1 MRVLITVPSL
11 AREFGGP
18 AAKAAAVGGRSARG
32 WRRRDRRRDA
42 GEPRTGG
49 ASDSRPWRR
58 FHTTPIPSRT
68 SAIGRL
74 VAGADVVHVLGFRD
88 PVGTLA
94 AFGSVRSG
102 VPYVLEPVGMH
113 ERRVRSHR
121 LKRVFDAVLGHRVVD
136 RAALVMATS
145 RLEADELVARG
156 VDPDTIRLRPNGI
169 EVEPLL
175 PLPARGAF
183 REAHGVP
190 ADAPL
195 VLALG
200 RITMKKGLPFLAEAV
215 GGLDGAWLALVGP
228 QEGDGTIEDVRAAAR
243 RSAPRN
249 GSGSSRR
256 GRGGRTRPPRSPTPT
271 CSRCRRP
278 PRTSATPRRRPPPSG
293 VPVRRLRSVRGRGVA
308 PARVVGGRA
317 VRAGGAA
324 ARRDRAPA
332 VARGPRGR
340 PARGR
345 RPSAGA
351 VVGRDR
357 RGPAGDLPRRPGG
370 RTARVERR

>member
-18 AAKAAAVGGRSARG
+18 AAKAQQLAAALREAGDDVIVLGTGEAPDGRSVGLPPVA
-32 WRRRDRRRDA
+32 
-42 GEPRTGG
+42 
-49 ASDSRPWRR
+49 R

-68 SAIGRL
+68 SVIGRL
-74 VAGADVVHVLGFRD
+74 AADADVVHVLGFRD

-145 RLEADELVARG
+145 RLEADELVAGG

-175 PLPARGAF
+175 PLPAGGAF

-243 RSAPRN
+243 RSGVEERVRIVQAGAWGPDKAAAFADADVFAL
-249 GSGSSRR
+249 
-256 GRGGRTRPPRSPTPT
+256 P
-271 CSRCRRP
+271 
-278 PRTSATPRRRPPPSG
+278 SATENFGNAAAEAAALG
-293 VPVRRLRSVRGRGVA
+293 VPVVVSDRCGVA
-308 PARVVGGRA
+308 EWLPPASSAVVPYAEVAPLRA
-317 VRAGGAA
+317 AIERLLSPEVRAA
-324 ARRDRAPA
+324 ARREADGLRQALSWGGIAAAQRSIYLEVLAGRA
-332 VARGPRGR
+332 
-340 PARGR
+340 
-345 RPSAGA
+345 
-351 VVGRDR
+351 
-357 RGPAGDLPRRPGG
+357 
-370 RTARVERR
+370 